1 MNWLELIGVP
11 ILLNY
16 VRIVQVNIADQTLT
30 DNGMCMQKMPQ
41 TCADLEKGWVR
52 TPPPLPPSLETKH

>member
-1 MNWLELIGVP
+1 MNWLKLIGVP

-16 VRIVQVNIADQTLT
+16 VRIVQVNIADKTLT
-30 DNGMCMQKMPQ
+30 DNGMCMQKMSQ

-52 TPPPLPPSLETKH
+52 TPLPRSLPGN

>member
-1 MNWLELIGVP
+1 MNWLELIDVP

-52 TPPPLPPSLETKH
+52 TPDHY